1 MKQNKFFHLPM
12 LLLLV
17 TTLFSCTKDFG
28 ELNTDKTKL
37 TELDAVGVNNAF
49 AAAQYRAIQASWQT
63 FQSLFADLQSQYYAN
78 VAINFPSDRNVMVGS
93 WLNGAFNGF
102 YSSAIPPLLG
112 VLDNTKPGGPAA
124 NPGIYAVAQIWKVQA
139 YLPRTDYWGPIP
151 YSKVG
156 SGEKSIEYDSQEA
169 IYKDFFAILKQAV
182 ADLQSL
188 RGTTLALGANDQVY
202 GGNVDKWIRFA
213 NSMRLRLALRVSA
226 VDPALAKSEAEA
238 AVAAG
243 VLTSNVDDAL
253 LKVTTNSLNPMCQAT
268 AWNEFRMSA
277 AMESVLKG
285 YSDPRMNVMYAPAA
299 SSGQYKGLRNGY
311 SQVQLGLAENGP
323 NANSNVATRYLPDN
337 QFSTPFL
344 VMYAAE
350 SWFLRAE
357 GALNG
362 WNMGSGVTAQSA
374 YEQGIRTSMASWGF
388 TGAAVDAYIASTSK
402 PIALNDGV
410 RTPALSDITVKWE
423 TTAAKQREQ
432 ILTQKWIANWPNG
445 HEAWAEYRRTG
456 FPKLYPRVN
465 SDEPLVPGNAVVRR
479 TPYTSGEIATNPKGV
494 ASGVTKLG
502 GADNP
507 TTRLWWNK

>member
-1 MKQNKFFHLPM
+1 MKKNKFFHLPM

-17 TTLFSCTKDFG
+17 TTLFSCTKDFD

-63 FQSLFADLQSQYYAN
+63 FQSLFADLQSQYFAN

-156 SGEKSIEYDSQEA
+156 SGEKSVEYDSQEA

-182 ADLQSL
+182 ANLQPL

-238 AVAAG
+238 AVTAG
-243 VLTSNVDDAL
+243 VLTSNADDAL
-253 LKVTTNSLNPMCQAT
+253 LRVTTNSLNPMCQAT

-299 SSGQYKGLRNGY
+299 ATGQYKGLRNGY
-311 SQVQLGLAENGP
+311 SQVQLGQAENGP
-323 NANSNVATRYLPDN
+323 NANSNVATRFLPDN

-344 VMYAAE
+344 IMYAAE

-362 WNMGSGVTAQSA
+362 WNMGTGTAQSF
-374 YEQGIRTSMASWGF
+374 YESGIRTSMASWGF
-388 TGAAVDAYIASTSK
+388 TGAAVDAYIASAAK
-402 PIALNDGV
+402 PVALTDAV
-410 RTPALSDITVKWE
+410 QTPALSDITVKWE
-423 TTAAKQREQ
+423 ATPAKQREQ

-456 FPKLYPRVN
+456 FPKLYPRLN
-465 SDEPLVPGNAVVRR
+465 SDEPLVPGSAVIRR

-494 ASGVTKLG
+494 ASGVSKLG